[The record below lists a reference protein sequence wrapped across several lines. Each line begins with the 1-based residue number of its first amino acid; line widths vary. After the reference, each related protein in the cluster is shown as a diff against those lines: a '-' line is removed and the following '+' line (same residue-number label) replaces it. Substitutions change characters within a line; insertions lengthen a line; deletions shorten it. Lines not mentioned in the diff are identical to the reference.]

1 MLIILTESLKLAS
14 SKIYSIEDFVVLNYA
29 VSPLERGDFKI

>member
-14 SKIYSIEDFVVLNYA
+14 RQIYPIEDFVVLNYA
-29 VSPLERGDFKI
+29 VPPLERGDLEI